1 MAQKVSRYFG
11 YYCRK
16 ICQQDLSKIA
26 QSGHTGRCHLLLL
39 NQFDKDKWAPRVVL
53 ETFSPLGTYLPMLA
67 CCCFCSHI
75 IYSVFIYTLFLS
87 FLFPICIQCFSTS
100 PLLSLSLSLSF
111 LLCQCMF
118 RCCWQQSGSVKCNTK
133 HVQKTFKT
141 KTKLCGR
148 WAALNRQESLPTNVI
163 D

>member
-26 QSGHTGRCHLLLL
+26 QSGHTGRRHLLLLL

-75 IYSVFIYTLFLS
+75 TYSVFFYTLFIS

-100 PLLSLSLSLSF
+100 PLLSLSLSLFFFVNVCSAAADNNRVQSNATLNMCRR
-111 LLCQCMF
+111 LLKQI
-118 RCCWQQSGSVKCNTK
+118 
-133 HVQKTFKT
+133 
-141 KTKLCGR
+141 
-148 WAALNRQESLPTNVI
+148 LNYAVGELL
-163 D
+163 